1 MEKRAKDDVKVGPLD
16 AHRVK
21 TSHQKK
27 INLDKKQVFEYA
39 TEAEARPQTKRNP
52 VGLQWIGT
60 NKSSAEATRYRLC
73 TEVRLE
79 GVEPIF

>member
-1 MEKRAKDDVKVGPLD
+1 M
-16 AHRVK
+16 
-21 TSHQKK
+21 
-27 INLDKKQVFEYA
+27 FEYA